1 MLASGQRNEM
11 DGLHDAQNAVLDDY
25 FSNNGPQTST
35 ECSIFEHILEGMD
48 ELSIDNESNDD
59 FPNET
64 ETLINVGHT
73 MDDDQFTI
81 EPKEQFFPL
90 PSEVIHLTNE
100 IQQTTIANVMQ
111 TGTASVMAMNVGS
124 LYAPIN
130 SFEFNRVFTNE
141 EYFMVKLCQICD
153 KANVPH
159 HIVDDVVDLLR
170 ECQK

>member
-1 MLASGQRNEM
+1 
-11 DGLHDAQNAVLDDY
+11 
-25 FSNNGPQTST
+25 
-35 ECSIFEHILEGMD
+35 MD
-48 ELSIDNESNDD
+48 ELSIDNDNNDD

-64 ETLINVGHT
+64 ETLINVGCT

-81 EPKEQFFPL
+81 ATEEQFFPL
-90 PSEVIHLTNE
+90 PSDVIHLTNE
-100 IQQTTIANVMQ
+100 LQQTTIANVMQ
-111 TGTASVMAMNVGS
+111 TGTASVMAMIGGS
-124 LYAPIN
+124 LFAPIN

-170 ECQK
+170 ECQKLIL